1 MMPLGKRGGLHRKE
15 AVLEASAWMWGEA
28 TPAGGAGR
36 VLSSAVGPLLQ
47 QLKQVQA
54 STPTE

>member
-1 MMPLGKRGGLHRKE
+1 MGGLHRKE
-15 AVLEASAWMWGEA
+15 AVLEASVSICGEDS
-28 TPAGGAGR
+28 PEGGAGW

-54 STPTE
+54 STPIE